1 MSHRNRSLRLAR
13 TAALVLLPI
22 ASFAFAQ
29 NAAVVNNKPIPKE
42 RVDEFVQVLAAQ
54 GRPDTPELRAAVRD
68 ELIARELFVQEA
80 EKKGLARNSDVQKQ
94 IDNARQEI
102 LIRAMIRDHLKAHPI
117 TDAEVQAEYDRVAA
131 QGGGEKEY
139 RPSHILV
146 ETEDEAKAII
156 AQLKKG
162 AKFEDLA
169 KKSKDP
175 GSAQTG
181 GDLDWNTPGTFVK
194 EFSDAMVKL
203 EKGKYT
209 ETPVKSQFGWHVI
222 RLDDVREAKA
232 PPLEQVRPQIQQEL
246 ERKRVQQLQQDLR
259 AKAKIQ

>member
-1 MSHRNRSLRLAR
+1 MPQRSRSSRLAR
-13 TAALVLLPI
+13 TAALMLFPI

-29 NAAVVNNKPIPKE
+29 NAAIVNNKPIPKE
-42 RVDEFVQVLAAQ
+42 KVDEFVQVLVAQ

-80 EKKGLARNSDVQKQ
+80 EKKGLTRSSEVQRQ
-94 IDNARQEI
+94 LDNARQEI
-102 LIRAMIRDHLKAHPI
+102 LIRAMIREYLTTNPV
-117 TDAEVQAEYDRVAA
+117 TDAEMQAEYDRLRTQV
-131 QGGGEKEY
+131 GEKEY

-146 ETEDEAKAII
+146 ETEDEAKALIDE
-156 AQLKKG
+156 LKKG
-162 AKFEDLA
+162 AKFEELA

-175 GSAQTG
+175 GSAQSG

-194 EFSDAMVKL
+194 EFSDAMVAL
-203 EKGKYT
+203 EKGRYT
-209 ETPVKSQFGWHVI
+209 ETPVKSQFGYHVI
-222 RLDDVREAKA
+222 RLDDVREAQA

-246 ERKRVQQLQQDLR
+246 ERNRVQQLQQDLR

>member
-1 MSHRNRSLRLAR
+1 MTHRNRSPRLAH
-13 TAALVLLPI
+13 TAAIMLFPI
-22 ASFAFAQ
+22 ASLAFAQ
-29 NAAVVNNKPIPKE
+29 NAAIVNNKPIPKE
-42 RVDEFVQVLAAQ
+42 KVDEFVQVLAAQ

-80 EKKGLARNSDVQKQ
+80 EKKGLLRNTDVQRQ
-94 IDNARQEI
+94 LENARQEI
-102 LIRAMIRDHLKAHPI
+102 LIRAMIRDHLKSHPI
-117 TDAEVQAEYDRVAA
+117 TDAEVQAEYDRLKTQV
-131 QGGGEKEY
+131 GEKEY

-162 AKFEDLA
+162 AKFEELA

-175 GSAQTG
+175 GSAQSG

-203 EKGKYT
+203 EKGKFT
-209 ETPVKSQFGWHVI
+209 ETPVKSQFGYHVI